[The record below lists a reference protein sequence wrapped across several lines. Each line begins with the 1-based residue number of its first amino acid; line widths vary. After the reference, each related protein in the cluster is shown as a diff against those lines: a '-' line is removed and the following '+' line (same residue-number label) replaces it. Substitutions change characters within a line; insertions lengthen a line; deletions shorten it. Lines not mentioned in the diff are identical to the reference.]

1 MEERDLCS
9 GLIRLHILHRA
20 DREEIFG
27 NRVLEDLAEHGYRLS
42 AGTLYPILHALTARG
57 YLRVT
62 QRRHGSRTRKMYR
75 TTTNGRRA
83 LLDAK
88 AKVETLFAELFE
100 RPKRRHSSN
109 AHT

>member
-42 AGTLYPILHALTARG
+42 AGTLYPILHALTAKG

-62 QRRHGSRTRKMYR
+62 ERRSGSRMRKMYR
-75 TTTNGRRA
+75 TTSSGRRA
-83 LLDAK
+83 LVDAK

-100 RPKRRHSSN
+100 QPKRRRSTN
-109 AHT
+109 THT